1 MYHYC
6 RSECAI
12 KEVKMIFRAG
22 PHLRRDSKMEISMI
36 RLTDEEFRCI
46 LDFKR
51 DLHMHPELSHKEFR
65 TTERIRDFLK
75 DLPSCDILPVPVE
88 TGVVAVIKGNNKEKP
103 EIMLRADID
112 ALPQTE
118 EYESEWKSQNPGV
131 MHACGHDFHTASLLG
146 AALILN
152 RMQQEGKLERTVDLV
167 FQPAEEGTTGARM
180 LLDAGLFSFI
190 HPAYCFGMHNWP
202 SVESRNIVCHEGALM
217 AAKRNFEIHIF
228 GAGGHGSMPHL
239 NIDPIV
245 CAAAVVQSL
254 QTVVSRNMDPL
265 DSVVLSINQIEGG
278 SPVNLVVDHVSMKA
292 TIRSL
297 SEDALTRAI
306 QRTEEIVEN
315 TARAYECRA
324 EIEWKERIPAVYNS
338 PEMTAAA
345 KNCAGMTGCR
355 IVDAPPSLASED
367 FALYRANVP
376 SFFYWVGS
384 RAAGETCIEELHRPR
399 FHTDD
404 AALRYAA
411 ELYAA
416 SASVMQGADL
426 SS

>member
-1 MYHYC
+1 M
-6 RSECAI
+6 RIGDRETGETGDGSVSPFSE
-12 KEVKMIFRAG
+12 KGDTEPSPVSPVSPERKFMF
-22 PHLRRDSKMEISMI
+22 
-36 RLTDEEFRCI
+36 RLTEEEFRII

-51 DLHMHPELSHKEFR
+51 DLHMHPELSQKEFR

-75 DLPSCDILPVPVE
+75 GLPSCRILPVPVE
-88 TGVVAVIKGNNKEKP
+88 TGVVAVIKGKKEDP

-118 EYESEWKSQNPGV
+118 EYESEWKSQNPGI

-152 RMQQEGKLERTVDLV
+152 RMQQEGKLEGTVDLV

-180 LLDAGLFSFI
+180 LLNAGLFDFI

-202 SVESRNIVCHEGALM
+202 SVESGNIVCHQGALM
-217 AAKRNFEIHIF
+217 AAKRNFEIRLF

-254 QTVVSRNMDPL
+254 QTVVSRNIDPL

-278 SPVNLVVDHVSMKA
+278 SPVNLVVDQVSMKA

-297 SEDALTRAI
+297 SEEALDRAI
-306 QRTEEIVEN
+306 QRTETIVKS
-315 TARAYECRA
+315 TAAAYECRS
-324 EIEWKERIPAVYNS
+324 EIIWKERIPAVYNS
-338 PEMTAAA
+338 SEMTTAAR
-345 KNCAGMTGCR
+345 KCAEKTGCR

-367 FALYRANVP
+367 FALYRSNVP

-384 RAAGETCIEELHRPR
+384 RTPGETCIEELHRPR

-416 SASVMQGADL
+416 SAI
-426 SS
+426 